1 MDECVR
7 SMLTNIEVD
16 NAAKLLYYS
25 DLYGLT
31 ELKAKV
37 LHFIG
42 LRATKVMKS
51 PGWKQYVAIKPQLM
65 EHLIEKMAGLKM

>member
-1 MDECVR
+1 MR

-25 DLYGLT
+25 DLHGLA
-31 ELKAKV
+31 ELKNKV

-42 LRATKVMKS
+42 GRATEVMKS
-51 PGWKQYVAIKPQLM
+51 PGWKQYVTIKPQLM
-65 EHLIEKMAGLKM
+65 EHLIEKMAQFKM